1 MQGRVIA
8 NFGPAI
14 AVEIPDGEIPNGKI
28 VACHSRRKL
37 DLIVCG
43 DWVEW
48 QPQAGNPGTGVI
60 EKCLPRTSTLSRPD
74 RKGLPK
80 PLAANFDQLLI
91 VTAPIPEPD
100 SYLTDA
106 YLVYAEH
113 IGTSPVIVF
122 NKEDLAKTNDQLEQL
137 QQRYRQLGYTVIH
150 SSCKATDG
158 LAGLKKQLA
167 GHISILVGQSGVGK
181 SSIVKNLLP
190 DRDIQTGAVST
201 ATGLGMHTTTT
212 TMLYHLEEGGN
223 LIDSPGV
230 REFPLTHLEPE
241 TIRDGFIEF
250 RQQSPCRFNDCTHL
264 REPGCSV
271 LAAVEAGRINKER
284 WQNYKKM
291 LETV

>member
-14 AVEIPDGEIPNGKI
+14 AVEIPDGRIIG
-28 VACHSRRKL
+28 CHTRRKL

-48 QPQAGNPGTGVI
+48 QPQTADTQAGVI
-60 EKCLPRTSTLSRPD
+60 EKLLPRTATLSRPGK
-74 RKGLPK
+74 KGQLK

-91 VTAPIPEPD
+91 VSAPIPEPD
-100 SYLTDA
+100 SFLIDT

-113 IGTSPVIVF
+113 IGTSPVVVF
-122 NKEDLAKTNDQLEQL
+122 NKEDLIGNNKDIHFDRL
-137 QQRYRQLGYTVIH
+137 QQCYRQLGYPVIH
-150 SSCKATDG
+150 SCCKTIEG
-158 LAGLKKQLA
+158 LASLKKQLA
-167 GHISILVGQSGVGK
+167 GHTSILVGQSGVGK

-212 TMLYHLEEGGN
+212 TMLYHLREGGN

-230 REFPLTHLEPE
+230 REFSLTHLEPE
-241 TIRDGFIEF
+241 AIRSGFIEF
-250 RQQSPCRFNDCTHL
+250 RELPPCRFNDCSHL
-264 REPGCSV
+264 REPGCAV
-271 LAAVEAGRINKER
+271 LAAVESRKISKER

-291 LETV
+291 LGSV

>member
-14 AVEIPDGEIPNGKI
+14 AVEIPNGEIIG
-28 VACHSRRKL
+28 CHSRRKL

-48 QPQAGNPGTGVI
+48 QPQAGNPRAGVI
-60 EKCLPRTSTLSRPD
+60 EKLMPRTSTLSRPD
-74 RKGLPK
+74 RKGQPK

-91 VTAPIPEPD
+91 VSAPIPESD
-100 SYLTDA
+100 SYLIDA

-122 NKEDLAKTNDQLEQL
+122 NKEDLTETDKNIHFEQL
-137 QQRYRQLGYTVIH
+137 QERYLQLNYPVIH
-150 SSCKATDG
+150 SSCKTKNG
-158 LAGLKKQLA
+158 LTALKKQLA
-167 GHISILVGQSGVGK
+167 GHTSILVGQSGVGK
-181 SSIVKNLLP
+181 SSIAKNLLP

-201 ATGLGMHTTTT
+201 ATGLGAHTTTT
-212 TMLYHLEEGGN
+212 AMLYHLEEGGN

-250 RQQSPCRFNDCTHL
+250 RGQPPCRFNDCTHL
-264 REPGCSV
+264 REPGCAV
-271 LAAVEAGRINKER
+271 LAAVGAGRIDKER

>member
-8 NFGPAI
+8 NFGAAI
-14 AVEIPDGEIPNGKI
+14 AVEITDEKI
-28 VACHSRRKL
+28 IGCHSRRKL
-37 DLIVCG
+37 DLVVCG

-48 QPQAGNPGTGVI
+48 QPQTGNPQAGII
-60 EKCLPRTSTLSRPD
+60 ERLLPRTSTLSRPD
-74 RKGLPK
+74 RKGQLK

-91 VTAPIPEPD
+91 VSSPIPEPD
-100 SYLTDA
+100 SCLIDA

-122 NKEDLAKTNDQLEQL
+122 NKDDLIENHKDAHFDKL
-137 QQRYRQLGYTVIH
+137 QKRYRQLGYSVVH
-150 SSCKATDG
+150 SSCKTREG
-158 LAGLKKQLA
+158 LADLKRQLA
-167 GHISILVGQSGVGK
+167 DHTSILVGQSGVGK

-201 ATGLGMHTTTT
+201 ATGLGAHTTTT
-212 TMLYHLEEGGN
+212 TMLYHLKEGGN

-230 REFPLTHLEPE
+230 REFSLSHLEPQ
-241 TIRDGFIEF
+241 TIRGGFIEF
-250 RQQSPCRFNDCTHL
+250 REHPPCRFNDCTHL
-264 REPGCSV
+264 REPGCTI
-271 LAAVEAGRINKER
+271 LAAVEAGRIDKER

>member
-1 MQGRVIA
+1 MRGRVIA
-8 NFGPAI
+8 NFGAI
-14 AVEIPDGEIPNGKI
+14 AAVETSDGQI
-28 VACHSRRKL
+28 VCCNSRRKL

-48 QPQAGNPGTGVI
+48 RPQTGDPKAGII
-60 EKCLPRTSTLSRPD
+60 EKLLPRAATLSRPD
-74 RKGLPK
+74 RKQQLK

-91 VTAPIPEPD
+91 VGAPIPEPD

-113 IGTSPVIVF
+113 TGVSPVIVF
-122 NKEDLAKTNDQLEQL
+122 NKEDLHENESVHFERL
-137 QQRYRQLGYTVIH
+137 QQRYRRLGYPVIH
-150 SSCKATDG
+150 SSCKTTGG
-158 LAGLKKQLA
+158 LAGLKQQLA
-167 GHISILVGQSGVGK
+167 GHTSILVGQSGVGK

-190 DRDIQTGAVST
+190 DREIQTGAVST
-201 ATGLGMHTTTT
+201 ATGLGAHTTTT

-230 REFPLTHLEPE
+230 REFSLIHLEPE
-241 TIRDGFIEF
+241 TIRNGFIEF
-250 RQQSPCRFNDCTHL
+250 RELPPCRFNDCSHL
-264 REPGCSV
+264 REPGCTV
-271 LAAVEAGRINKER
+271 LAAVEAGRIDKER

>member
-8 NFGPAI
+8 NFGAAV
-14 AVEIPDGEIPNGKI
+14 AVETADEKI
-28 VACHSRRKL
+28 IGCHGRRKL

-43 DWVEW
+43 DRVEW
-48 QPQAGNPGTGVI
+48 QPQAGNLDAGVI
-60 EKCLPRTSTLSRPD
+60 EERLPRTSTLSRPD
-74 RKGLPK
+74 KKGSPK

-91 VTAPIPEPD
+91 VTAPLPEPD
-100 SYLTDA
+100 PYLTDA

-122 NKEDLAKTNDQLEQL
+122 NKEDLAEINIDVHFEQL
-137 QQRYRQLGYTVIH
+137 QQRYRQLGYPVVH
-150 SSCKATDG
+150 SSCKIPDG
-158 LAGLKKQLA
+158 LAGLKKQLV
-167 GHISILVGQSGVGK
+167 GHTSILVGQSGVGK

-190 DRDIQTGAVST
+190 DRDIQTGVVST

-212 TMLYHLEEGGN
+212 TMLYHLEEGGD

-241 TIRDGFIEF
+241 AIRNGFIEF
-250 RQQSPCRFNDCTHL
+250 REQPPCRFNDCTHL
-264 REPGCSV
+264 REPGCAV
-271 LAAVEAGRINKER
+271 LAAVEAGRIDKER

-291 LETV
+291 LGSV